1 MMIERTSL
9 PRVEIHPEFDGGR
22 ARQRL
27 SVARGTIA
35 AVEPRRDS
43 DRTRWLILLAAW
55 AIAAFVLLSD
65 ARTVRDYLALT
76 GSLGLRGEV
85 EATTPLR
92 QTYPEFAAD
101 AQTWVLHALS
111 LIEGDGIRLRH
122 TTIDNAPAGRD
133 VHWNSAWAWAIAA
146 AGGVHHL
153 ATGTP
158 IAHAVEK
165 ATLWLNA
172 FVLLALIIAFSAW
185 TLRRMGLLAAIFIVA
200 AMTLHER
207 ILEGFFPG
215 YVDHHGLLAASV
227 LGTVLGAV
235 AMVGGWGARQGAIFS
250 ALCGAVGLWVSAA
263 SVVPAIAFV
272 GLAGALCASEAGAW
286 RTWGR
291 VGAAASFLFY
301 LLEYFPSH
309 MGMRLEVNH
318 PLYALAWWGGGEL
331 VAQVKERRLRPLG
344 PAAALLAIPVAI
356 AAGGASV
363 LSFIDPFMARLHAD
377 YIKEFLPLWVTLP
390 ASTGGMMWRVAVLEA
405 APLAAALAT
414 LAIRRRESPP
424 VVVFATLV
432 VAPLLAMAWWQGR
445 WQINAS
451 AASICL
457 ALVLVRHWTQTI
469 VPGTIVS
476 KWLIAALVVA
486 VLYLPGGYVR
496 YHSAANALAT
506 RHVGFLEAAYPL
518 ARDVAA
524 ALRAS
529 QPRGDIVMLA
539 SPNASTMVGYYG
551 RFRTLGTLYWENAAG
566 LKAAASI
573 FSARD
578 DAEAARLAR
587 EHGVTHVA
595 MISQENFVAE
605 YYDLLHPRA
614 TAAEVQ
620 ASFGARLL
628 AGNWAPAWLE
638 RIPYE
643 KPAELRGVPTQV
655 LLFKVK

>member
-1 MMIERTSL
+1 MEDV
-9 PRVEIHPEFDGGR
+9 RVSAPPWHH
-22 ARQRL
+22 
-27 SVARGTIA
+27 A

-43 DRTRWLILLAAW
+43 DRTQWLILLAAW
-55 AIAAFVLLSD
+55 ALAAFVLLSD

-85 EATTPLR
+85 EAPTPLR

-111 LIEGDGIRLRH
+111 LIEGDDIRLRH
-122 TTIDNAPAGRD
+122 TLIDNAPAGRD

-146 AGGVHHL
+146 AGAVHHL

-185 TLRRMGLLAAIFIVA
+185 TMRRMGLLAAIFIVV
-200 AMTLHER
+200 AMTLEER
-207 ILEGFFPG
+207 FLEGFFPG

-250 ALCGAVGLWVSAA
+250 ALCGAFGLWVSAA
-263 SVVPAIAFV
+263 SVVPAIACV

-291 VGAAASFLFY
+291 VGAAASLFFY
-301 LLEYFPSH
+301 LLEYFPGH
-309 MGMRLEVNH
+309 MGLRLEVNH

-331 VAQVKERRLRPLG
+331 VAQLKERRLRPLW
-344 PAAALLAIPVAI
+344 PAAALLAIPAAI

-363 LSFIDPFMARLHAD
+363 LSFTDPFMARLHAD

-390 ASTGGMMWRVAVLEA
+390 ASTGGMMWRVAILEA

-424 VVVFATLV
+424 AIVFATLV

-457 ALVLVRHWTQTI
+457 ALVLVQHWTARHRPATQ
-469 VPGTIVS
+469 
-476 KWLIAALVVA
+476 WLVAGLAAA
-486 VLYLPGGYVR
+486 ALYLPGGYVR
-496 YHSAANALAT
+496 YHSATNALAT

-529 QPRGDIVMLA
+529 QPRGEIVLLA
-539 SPNASTMVGYYG
+539 SPNASTRVGYYG

-595 MISQENFVAE
+595 MISQDNFVGP
-605 YYDLLHPRA
+605 YYELLHPGA
-614 TAAEVQ
+614 TAAEID

-628 AGNWAPAWLE
+628 AGGPVPAWLE
-638 RIPYE
+638 RIAYE
-643 KPAELRGVPTQV
+643 KPPSLRGLPASVA
-655 LLFKVK
+655 LFRVK